1 MKYKEL
7 YLYGAEKLKNAGVP
21 EAELDA
27 RLLLEAVFHTTRNDM
42 LLYPDKEVDEKQKE
56 NYVNHIQK
64 REKRIPLQY
73 ILEKQEFMGM
83 EFYVNKDVL
92 IPRQDTEILVEEA
105 MKHLHDGMHILD
117 VCTGSGCILISLLHY
132 SNDCQGVGIDISEAA
147 LSVAKENAARLL
159 EDNKEEHMGDQQK
172 ISFWEGD
179 LFDALPEMDK
189 FDIIVSNPP
198 YIETKVLETLEP
210 EVSHHEPLTALD
222 GKEGGLYFYRR
233 IVENAGQYLHRDG
246 MLFFEIGYNQAE
258 PVTQLMKDKGFIEV
272 NVKKDYAGL
281 DRVVYGTYLPM
292 DSL

>member
-27 RLLLEAVFHTTRNDM
+27 RLLLEAVCHTTRNDM

-56 NYVNHIQK
+56 NYVNRIRK

-73 ILEKQEFMGM
+73 ILGKQEFMGM

-147 LSVAKENAARLL
+147 LAVAKENAARLL

-198 YIETKVLETLEP
+198 YIETKVLQTLEP
-210 EVSHHEPLTALD
+210 EVSHHEPLLALD
-222 GKEGGLYFYRR
+222 GKEDGLYFYRR
-233 IVENAGQYLHRDG
+233 IVSESKEYLNESG
-246 MLFFEIGYNQAE
+246 MLLFEIGYDQGQE
-258 PVTQLMKDKGFIEV
+258 VSDMMKEAGFSDVCVI
-272 NVKKDYAGL
+272 KDLARN
-281 DRVVYGTYLPM
+281 DRVVYGML
-292 DSL
+292 

>member
-27 RLLLEAVFHTTRNDM
+27 RLLLEAVCHTTRNDM

-73 ILEKQEFMGM
+73 ILGKQEFMGM

-159 EDNKEEHMGDQQK
+159 EVNVENHLENQQK
-172 ISFWEGD
+172 ISFWKGD

-210 EVSHHEPLTALD
+210 EVSHHEPLLALD
-222 GKEGGLYFYRR
+222 GKEDGLYFYRR

-246 MLFFEIGYNQAE
+246 MLFFEIGYNQAA
-258 PVTQLMKDKGFIEV
+258 PVTQLMKDKG
-272 NVKKDYAGL
+272 L
-281 DRVVYGTYLPM
+281 
-292 DSL
+292 SLIHI

>member
-27 RLLLEAVFHTTRNDM
+27 RLLLEAVCHTTRNDM
-42 LLYPDKEVDEKQKE
+42 LLYPDKEVDEKQRE
-56 NYVNHIQK
+56 NYVNYIQK
-64 REKRIPLQY
+64 REQRIPLQY
-73 ILEKQEFMGM
+73 ILGRQEFMGM

-147 LSVAKENAARLL
+147 LAVAKENAARLL

-210 EVSHHEPLTALD
+210 EVSHHEPLFALD
-222 GKEGGLYFYRR
+222 GKEDGLYFYRR
-233 IVENAGQYLHRDG
+233 IVENASKYLHRDG